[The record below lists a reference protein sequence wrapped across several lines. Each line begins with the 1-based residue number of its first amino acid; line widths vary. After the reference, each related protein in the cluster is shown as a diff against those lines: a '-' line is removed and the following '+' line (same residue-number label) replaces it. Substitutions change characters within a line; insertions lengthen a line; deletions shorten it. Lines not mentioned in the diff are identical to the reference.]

1 MHHISLSTVF
11 VSLLIALVV
20 SDCPH
25 QRSGL
30 TTWSSW
36 SGRPTAP
43 GQNVTISSTD
53 HILLDTSP
61 PDIYLLDIY
70 GELIFSPNVANLT
83 LRAYFIYVRG
93 QAHLWIGNIDCE
105 YTGMN
110 SYFLC

>member
-1 MHHISLSTVF
+1 
-11 VSLLIALVV
+11 LLIALVV

-36 SGRPTAP
+36 AGRPTTP
-43 GQNVTISSTD
+43 GQNVTISQTER
-53 HILLDTSP
+53 ILLDTSP

-83 LRAYFIYVRG
+83 VRAYFIYVRDQG
-93 QAHLWIGNIDCE
+93 HLWIGNVDCE
-105 YTGMN
+105 YTGME
-110 SYFLC
+110 SSFIT